1 MNGEPDQ
8 NHMENEGPP
17 MNVLLSM
24 KPKYVEKVLSGEK
37 KYEFRKRIW
46 KKEVDR
52 VFIYSTSHVKRIFA
66 SFKPGEIVEGPPDEL
81 WDRFKEGS
89 GISEKDFKEYFGN
102 STSGYAIEVTDL
114 NRLSIDDGLIDPSKG
129 FVVPQ
134 SFLYVNSNIQ
144 LGREVKLN
152 G

>member
-1 MNGEPDQ
+1 
-8 NHMENEGPP
+8 

-46 KKEVDR
+46 KKDVDR
-52 VFIYSTSHVKRIFA
+52 VFIYSTSPVKRIVA
-66 SFKPGEIVEGPPDEL
+66 SFKPGEIVEGPPDDL

-89 GISEKDFKEYFGN
+89 GVSEREFKEYFRN
-102 STSGYAIEVTDL
+102 SNSGYAIQVTDL
-114 NRLSIDDGLIDPSKG
+114 DRCSIDDGLIDQSKG

-134 SFLYVNSNIQ
+134 SYYYIQ
-144 LGREVKLN
+144 NEIIGRGVKLY